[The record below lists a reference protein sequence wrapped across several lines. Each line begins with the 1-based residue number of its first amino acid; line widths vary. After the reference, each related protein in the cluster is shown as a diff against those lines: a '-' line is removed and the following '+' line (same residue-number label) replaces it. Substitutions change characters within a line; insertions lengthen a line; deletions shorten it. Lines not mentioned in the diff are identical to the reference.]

1 MMTATGLRTVLT
13 SRIPTL
19 ALITSLLLPSLA
31 VAIPSCEAEEIPPAP
46 TPRLRLEGT
55 LASLNV
61 APSKRD
67 AGPAQES
74 APPAP
79 ALRIVILEGED
90 VSNNIKE
97 RTAREPI
104 VQVEDENHKPV
115 AGAAV
120 LFSISSQ
127 SGHAGGSF
135 LNGAKTFS
143 GQTDANGQ
151 LHAQGFHPNG
161 HAGQFHINVTAS
173 KGQLTARTT
182 IAQTNVAAA
191 GSAAATSTIGTFV
204 TTHVVLVSIVAAGVV
219 VGGVTA
225 GVVANNNSTGTIIT
239 TGTGTVGAPQ
249 AVGGVHF
256 GARK

>member
-1 MMTATGLRTVLT
+1 MMTAPGQRTALT
-13 SRIPTL
+13 ARIATF
-19 ALITSLLLPSLA
+19 ALITSFLLPSLA
-31 VAIPSCEAEEIPPAP
+31 VATPSCGAEELPAAPAP
-46 TPRLRLEGT
+46 KLRLDGT

-61 APSKRD
+61 APSKGD
-67 AGPAQES
+67 LGPTQEA

-120 LFSISSQ
+120 LFTVTTQ
-127 SGHAGGSF
+127 SGHAGASF

-151 LHAQGFHPNG
+151 IHAQGFHPNG

-173 KGQLTARTT
+173 KGQLTAHST
-182 IAQTNVAAA
+182 IAQTNVAVAGTAA
-191 GSAAATSTIGTFV
+191 TTSTIPGFV
-204 TTHVVLVSIVAAGVV
+204 ATHVVLVSLVAAGAV
-219 VGGVTA
+219 VGGVVA
-225 GVVANNNSTGTIIT
+225 GAVVTVNNSSTAIVP
-239 TGTGTVGAPQ
+239 GTGTVGAPQ
-249 AVGGVHF
+249 LVPRTLH
-256 GARK
+256 K